1 MNMWQLFKSLPRD
14 LRWEVLSEFVGSHAV
29 RKGKLMKKIVFGDR
43 HQMIRDIPRIHK
55 CYIHLY
61 TYLYNTKSNVDL
73 WGGSQLMFCDNP
85 KTGAAG
91 YMFRKR
97 NIRRYSGEDRSYELR
112 YTPLND
118 SVVLP
123 PFEKHS
129 YPSFPDT
136 EKKKAARYPIY
147 QKPLCLRRPSIEE
160 DIILLPPGP
169 RWRPPLLA
177 SPPPKSPDGP
187 PPSL

>member
-1 MNMWQLFKSLPRD
+1 MWQLFKNLPRD

-29 RKGKLMKKIVFGDR
+29 RKGKLIKKIVFGDR

-61 TYLYNTKSNVDL
+61 TYRYNTKTNVDL
-73 WGGSQLMFCDNP
+73 RSGSQLMFCENP
-85 KTGAAG
+85 KTGETG

-97 NIRRYSGEDRSYELR
+97 NICRYWGEDRSYELT

-136 EKKKAARYPIY
+136 EKKKKIRRLIARPI
-147 QKPLCLRRPSIEE
+147 CLRLPSGEE
-160 DIILLPPGP
+160 DTILLLPPGP
-169 RWRPPLLA
+169 RW
-177 SPPPKSPDGP
+177 SPPSKTPDEP
-187 PPSL
+187 VPI